1 MWKKVDVMKQVKLEK
16 KKVELAAINSLHIS
30 YLISSPLVLLLRCGI
45 TCSYQNVLGEKFSC
59 KNVSLETLQ
68 QGEASTK
75 VLKAEF

>member
-1 MWKKVDVMKQVKLEK
+1 M
-16 KKVELAAINSLHIS
+16 ELPAINSLHIS

-75 VLKAEF
+75 VLKVEF